1 MIKVFTV
8 IVMLCLF
15 SSAFAQKDIIVERL
29 EKQAVEIDSL
39 KKLIKAEMDNSKL
52 LRNENNSLQDSLKK
66 LRYDLS
72 NFEVFINGKKNL
84 DSILRQ
90 KTDSIFLLQARISER
105 DKQIIIEKQT
115 AELKA
120 KEENEKGK
128 NEILIN
134 IINGY
139 KSHSF
144 DVLLKSSTKQSVEQD
159 LQLCQGIP
167 EVRLILSDMQKI
179 FIAKEILDFKP
190 EESQIKS
197 QQIELG
203 QIKRESVILGKLKE
217 ILSNYQTFN
226 GGLKEIIGKIVAL
239 DNVETVFKQPKEI
252 QKKKY
257 DKILA
262 EISSYIFNYDFNFSD
277 YPYLTDIILEIIKR
291 KLPNADADISDL
303 LKKL

>member
-1 MIKVFTV
+1 
-8 IVMLCLF
+8 MLCLF
-15 SSAFAQKDIIVERL
+15 SSAFAQKDIIVDRL

-115 AELKA
+115 AEQKA

-190 EESQIKS
+190 DVSQIKS

-203 QIKRESVILGKLKE
+203 QIKRESVILGKLKD

-226 GGLKEIIGKIVAL
+226 DGLKEIIGKIVAL

-277 YPYLTDIILEIIKR
+277 YPYLSEIILEIIKR
-291 KLPNADADISDL
+291 KQPSPDADISDL

>member
-15 SSAFAQKDIIVERL
+15 SSAFAQKDIIVDRL

-190 EESQIKS
+190 DVSQIKS

-203 QIKRESVILGKLKE
+203 QIKRESVILGKLKD

-226 GGLKEIIGKIVAL
+226 DGLKEIIGKIVAL

-277 YPYLTDIILEIIKR
+277 YPYLSEIILEIIKR
-291 KLPNADADISDL
+291 KQPSPDADISDL

>member
-144 DVLLKSSTKQSVEQD
+144 DVLLKSSTKQISRT
-159 LQLCQGIP
+159 GFTP
-167 EVRLILSDMQKI
+167 LSRHTR
-179 FIAKEILDFKP
+179 
-190 EESQIKS
+190 SS
-197 QQIELG
+197 
-203 QIKRESVILGKLKE
+203 
-217 ILSNYQTFN
+217 SNTF
-226 GGLKEIIGKIVAL
+226 
-239 DNVETVFKQPKEI
+239 
-252 QKKKY
+252 
-257 DKILA
+257 
-262 EISSYIFNYDFNFSD
+262 
-277 YPYLTDIILEIIKR
+277 
-291 KLPNADADISDL
+291 
-303 LKKL
+303 

>member
-1 MIKVFTV
+1 
-8 IVMLCLF
+8 MLCLF
-15 SSAFAQKDIIVERL
+15 SSAFAQKDIIVDRL

-190 EESQIKS
+190 DVSQIKS

-203 QIKRESVILGKLKE
+203 QIKRESVILGKLKD

-226 GGLKEIIGKIVAL
+226 DGLKEIIGKIVAL

-277 YPYLTDIILEIIKR
+277 YPYLSEIILEIIKR
-291 KLPNADADISDL
+291 KQPSPDADISDL

>member
-1 MIKVFTV
+1 
-8 IVMLCLF
+8 MLCLF